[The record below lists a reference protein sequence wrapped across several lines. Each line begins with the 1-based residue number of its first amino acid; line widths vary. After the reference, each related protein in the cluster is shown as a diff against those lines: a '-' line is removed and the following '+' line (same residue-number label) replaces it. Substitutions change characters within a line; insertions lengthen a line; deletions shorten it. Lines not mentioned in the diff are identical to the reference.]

1 MKNLLMLVTALV
13 LSALCCQAQDAAYRQ
28 DKDFPFIVIT
38 GQNETVTPQFSD
50 TEFYT
55 MSTGVVFQVNR
66 SDIRPDDP
74 FFSLYRDEI
83 LPRINLQH
91 LQLRKVFIRGAASP
105 EGSYANNR
113 RLGQARSKAL
123 LDALRSQLR
132 NQYIETDAEVSS
144 VTEDYGYLCHLM
156 RETQDA
162 DYATVQG
169 IYDACQGN
177 EARCKQQLMSVQGG
191 RLWQRLL
198 REYFPQLRTA
208 RLILWFSEPDSEHAP
223 LTEITP
229 LEADSLT
236 FIELPAPQPSPLV
249 IPAQDTIRRHMV
261 ALRTNLLR
269 DGFYMPQFGW
279 APGIDAQLEY
289 YPLDGHYTYNA
300 AFTWTNHRHWSSQ
313 EFFQMRDLQLEL
325 RRYFQGGGEFLGTYV
340 GAYLEGTVYGI
351 GLSKT
356 KGWEGEGGGAGLS
369 VGYVMPLNKRGNWR
383 LEFMASFGGLITRY
397 DPYVFGNPVTK
408 EEDGDYYYNYLGSAS
423 AFKKR
428 NHQFTWFGPT
438 NVGIQITYDILYRKP
453 QAVKKGDAR

>member
-1 MKNLLMLVTALV
+1 MKNLLMLVTVLV

-177 EARCKQQLMSVQGG
+177 EARCKQQLMAVQGG

-198 REYFPQLRTA
+198 REYFPRLRTA

>member
-1 MKNLLMLVTALV
+1 MKNLLMLVTVLV

-177 EARCKQQLMSVQGG
+177 EARCKQQLMAVQGG

-249 IPAQDTIRRHMV
+249 IPAQDTIRRHMI
-261 ALRTNLLR
+261 AIRTNLLR

>member
-1 MKNLLMLVTALV
+1 MKTILTIITALV
-13 LSALCCQAQDAAYRQ
+13 LTALCCQAQDAAYRQ
-28 DKDFPFIVIT
+28 DKDFPFSVIT
-38 GQNETVTPQFSD
+38 GENEDIAPKFSD
-50 TEFYT
+50 AEFYT
-55 MSTGVVFQVNR
+55 MSTGVVFQVNK

-144 VTEDYGYLCHLM
+144 VTEDYGYLCYLM
-156 RETQDA
+156 REAQDA

-169 IYDACQGN
+169 IYDSCEGN
-177 EARCKQQLMSVQGG
+177 EPRCKQQLMAVQGG

-198 REYFPQLRTA
+198 RDYFPRLRTA
-208 RLILWFSEPDSEHAP
+208 RLILWFSEPDREHAP

-236 FIELPAPQPSPLV
+236 FIELPTPQPSPLV

-325 RRYFQGGGEFLGTYV
+325 RRYFHGGGEFLGTYL

-369 VGYVMPLNKRGNWR
+369 VGYVMPLNRRGNWR
-383 LEFMASFGGLITRY
+383 LEFMASFGGFVTRY
-397 DPYVFGNPVTK
+397 DPYVYGNPVTK

-423 AFKKR
+423 AFKER

>member
-1 MKNLLMLVTALV
+1 MKNLLMLVTVLV

-177 EARCKQQLMSVQGG
+177 EARCKQQLMAVQGG

-198 REYFPQLRTA
+198 REYFPRLRTA

-249 IPAQDTIRRHMV
+249 IPAQDTIRRHMI
-261 ALRTNLLR
+261 AIRTNLLR